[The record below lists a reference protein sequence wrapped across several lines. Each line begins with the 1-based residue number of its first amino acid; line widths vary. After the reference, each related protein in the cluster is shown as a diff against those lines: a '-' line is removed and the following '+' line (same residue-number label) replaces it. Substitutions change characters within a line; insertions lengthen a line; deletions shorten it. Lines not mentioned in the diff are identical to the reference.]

1 MKVKTVYQCKSCGY
15 RCAKWAGKCPE
26 CGEWNTLE
34 EMQEEKGGKSP
45 ARPLQRSQ
53 LSRLHQV
60 QAGNDQRLQTG
71 IGEFDRVM
79 GGGIVR
85 DSVTI
90 ITSPPGGGK
99 STLSLMAASA
109 LAKQG
114 HRVLYA
120 SGEESDSQIK
130 NRADRILE
138 DISENIWILADT
150 SMDRILEAIRE
161 VDPDLIILDSI
172 QTVSLAEFLPS
183 RAGNPTQTME
193 CASALVAKAKDA
205 SRPRAV
211 LMIGQMNKSDEIAG
225 LRALEHLVDA
235 VLVLEGE
242 GADELRCLVAT
253 KNRFGSTGEMGF
265 FTMTEQGL
273 SSIANP
279 SAYFVTKR
287 EKGELVAGSAVA
299 VLREGSRPIIA
310 EIESLVSPTFTPYPS
325 RISETMK
332 KDTLNTLISIL
343 EQRGGIKLYDKNVV
357 VKTTGGLQL
366 KEPAANLA
374 VLVSIASSVYDQA
387 VPSGWAFLADVGLT
401 GELKGVPA
409 MESRVRELDR
419 MGFERV
425 YLAAGS
431 LREIHL
437 ENIKVIEARFL
448 SQLLKDVFQ
457 NSGKNSR

>member
-1 MKVKTVYQCKSCGY
+1 MKIKTVYQCKNCGY
-15 RCAKWAGKCPE
+15 QSPKWAGKCPN
-26 CGEWNTLE
+26 CSEWNTLE
-34 EMQEEKGGKSP
+34 ETE
-45 ARPLQRSQ
+45 Q
-53 LSRLHQV
+53 LKTGAKAMKTVPKQPISRLSEV
-60 QAGNDQRLQTG
+60 ETGNDQRLLTG
-71 IGEFDRVM
+71 IAEFDRVM

-114 HRVLYA
+114 YRVLYA

-138 DISENIWILADT
+138 SIAENIWILADT
-150 SMDRILEAIRE
+150 SMDNVLEAIRE
-161 VDPDLIILDSI
+161 IDSDFIILDSI
-172 QTVSLAEFLPS
+172 QTFSLAEFLPS

-193 CASALVAKAKDA
+193 CASALVAQAKNKK
-205 SRPRAV
+205 RPRAV

-265 FTMTEQGL
+265 FTMTEAGL
-273 SSIANP
+273 SSIENP
-279 SAYFVTKR
+279 SAYFMTKR
-287 EKGELVAGSAVA
+287 AQGDAVSGSAIA
-299 VLREGSRPIIA
+299 VLKEGSRPVIA
-310 EIESLVSPTFTPYPS
+310 EVESLVSSSFTPYPS

-332 KDTLNTLISIL
+332 KDTMNTLISVL

-357 VKTTGGLQL
+357 IKTTGGLYL
-366 KEPAANLA
+366 KEQAANLS
-374 VLVSIASSVYDQA
+374 VLMSIASSVYNKPI
-387 VPSGWAFLADVGLT
+387 PSDWAFLADVGLT
-401 GELKGVPA
+401 GELKRVPS
-409 MESRVRELDR
+409 MESRIKELDR
-419 MGFERV
+419 MGFRKV
-425 YLAAGS
+425 FIPAGAV
-431 LREIHL
+431 RELHL
-437 ENIKVIEARFL
+437 ENICVVEAKFL
-448 SQLLKDVFQ
+448 SELLKLVFD
-457 NSGKNSR
+457 KNGNR